1 MTRRDL
7 DAEGQE
13 EGALTPWNK
22 LSHTLREGNGIARA
36 RGEGLALGAG
46 TLGGSGD
53 GRALT
58 PLSPE
63 RGCEPEVRVP
73 AERRL
78 GLSVPQAALQDVG
91 IQAGKSNAGLSR
103 AEAAAQWGTGTPR
116 GWMTIPA
123 GPP

>member
-46 TLGGSGD
+46 TLGG
-53 GRALT
+53 L
-58 PLSPE
+58 E
-63 RGCEPEVRVP
+63 M
-73 AERRL
+73 
-78 GLSVPQAALQDVG
+78 DV
-91 IQAGKSNAGLSR
+91 L
-103 AEAAAQWGTGTPR
+103 
-116 GWMTIPA
+116 
-123 GPP
+123 

>member
-73 AERRL
+73 AEHRL
-78 GLSVPQAALQDVG
+78 GLRVPQAALRDVG

-103 AEAAAQWGTGTPR
+103 AEAAAQ
-116 GWMTIPA
+116 
-123 GPP
+123 